1 MDQGILPFVFEA
13 APQPMDLTAFAGL
26 ALVSETM
33 LALGLDEVVR
43 ERLQLRERQR
53 GYKEFDKL
61 HALVLVQAAGGDC
74 VEDVRVLARDAGLVR
89 LLARPLPSP
98 DALHDFLGAFH
109 IEDQF
114 AGRPAAGVAWI
125 PDESRALQALAAV
138 NTALVQRAVSPMP
151 EHQATM
157 DLDATIIESHKRDA
171 LPHYKGGRGYQPT
184 AVVWAEQDLVLA
196 DQYRDGNV
204 PAGMDTL
211 AVARRAVA
219 ALPPTV
225 RNRAF
230 RGDSACYDEALL
242 KYLVG
247 EQIAFTISADMSPEL
262 RKVCADPAVAWV
274 LLEDRVTETLRVA
287 EVEFT
292 PGAWPKQARPLR
304 YVALEIRP
312 KQGTLFAESVKYL
325 AVVSNRG
332 PELAPAALVR
342 WHWEKAGTI
351 EFVHDVSK
359 NDLAAGVPPSGK
371 FGANAAWY
379 RLTLLTYNVL
389 TVLRR
394 FALPERFRNARPKRL
409 RYEVFTVPAE
419 IHTHARQLRA
429 RLGVPPLTVD
439 ELVAARGHLRD
450 LRTAIRAAGSAPQL

>member
-13 APQPMDLTAFAGL
+13 ALQPMDLTAFAGL
-26 ALVSETM
+26 TLVSETM
-33 LALGLDEVVR
+33 LALGLDGVVR
-43 ERLQLRERQR
+43 EHLQLRERQR
-53 GYKEFDKL
+53 GYGEFDKL

-74 VEDVRVLARDAGLVR
+74 VEDVRILARDAGLAR

-109 IEDQF
+109 DEAQF
-114 AGRPAAGVAWI
+114 AGRPTAGVAWI
-125 PDESRALQALAAV
+125 PDENAALGALAAV
-138 NTALVQRAVSPMP
+138 NTALVQRAVRRTPGR
-151 EHQATM
+151 QATM
-157 DLDATIIESHKRDA
+157 DLDATIIESHKRGA

-225 RNRAF
+225 RDRAF
-230 RGDSACYDEALL
+230 RGDSACDDETLL
-242 KYLVG
+242 KYLVR

-262 RKVCADPAVAWV
+262 RKVCADPAVAWA
-274 LLEDRVTETLRVA
+274 LLEDRVTETVRVA

-292 PGAWPKQARPLR
+292 PGAWPKQANPLR
-304 YVALEIRP
+304 YVAIEIRP
-312 KQGTLFAESVKYL
+312 KQGTLFTEPLKYL

-332 PELAPAALVR
+332 EALAPAALVR

-359 NDLAAGVPPSGK
+359 NDLAAGMPPSGK

-394 FALPERFRNARPKRL
+394 LALPERFRHARPKRL
-409 RYEVFTVPAE
+409 RYEVFTIPAE

-439 ELVAARGHLRD
+439 ELVAARGQLRD
-450 LRTAIRAAGSAPQL
+450 LRTAICATNSAP